1 MRKFVCISLM
11 IAVLATSAFF
21 LVACNSDDQVVS
33 TGEFLKDVANVV
45 KMPDFASLFTED
57 DNAVI
62 TKGVEEAAKATDDAA
77 RDEEA
82 IKDAV
87 MLLYNT
93 ANTSRLNNEK
103 NKKGTSLMVQR
114 SLGGNAQGRVYMNG
128 FTLQSGGK
136 WYYQLASQAAKG
148 DVAGFETIARIM
160 SPIAGNL
167 QVAYTLDSQKYM
179 YAYIM
184 GTATQMDCSSNV
196 FPYATFT
203 IPKGEEP
210 KEYDGFEAYQAD
222 RNCRDGQLELNNM
235 RIYRD
240 LLKDCQISYDAQKQ
254 CYTVKFAIEC
264 EDGDKEHINDF
275 QAKSRLD
282 LDIGVKSFTI
292 NNTISGWHA
301 ELEVYK
307 NGYARAFRSY
317 EDWQM
322 IVKVIGMNVPVES
335 HPSNEFVYAW
345 NNDEI
350 LRIIGGDSRIE
361 TTLRTNTLA
370 SDDVKIEKC
379 IDYYANIAQNGSVF
393 VFDYFTFTLALVGSV
408 VGAMIIVAIVLT
420 ILFKKGKL
428 PKLQAAIERDKAR
441 RKAIS
446 AQNKE
451 DKEEKKELKAE
462 KKEERAERRAEKHAE
477 NNDVEDGADF
487 ANGVDTATNDKE

>member
-21 LVACNSDDQVVS
+21 LVACNSDDHVVS

-45 KMPDFASLFTED
+45 KMPDFASLFTAD
-57 DNAVI
+57 DNAAI
-62 TKGVEEAAKATDDAA
+62 TKGVEEAAKATDDAT

-87 MLLYNT
+87 MLLYNM

-103 NKKGTSLMVQR
+103 GKKGTSLMVQR

-254 CYTVKFAIEC
+254 CY
-264 EDGDKEHINDF
+264 
-275 QAKSRLD
+275 
-282 LDIGVKSFTI
+282 
-292 NNTISGWHA
+292 
-301 ELEVYK
+301 
-307 NGYARAFRSY
+307 
-317 EDWQM
+317 
-322 IVKVIGMNVPVES
+322 NVQVR
-335 HPSNEFVYAW
+335 NRV
-345 NNDEI
+345 
-350 LRIIGGDSRIE
+350 
-361 TTLRTNTLA
+361 
-370 SDDVKIEKC
+370 
-379 IDYYANIAQNGSVF
+379 
-393 VFDYFTFTLALVGSV
+393 
-408 VGAMIIVAIVLT
+408 
-420 ILFKKGKL
+420 
-428 PKLQAAIERDKAR
+428 R
-441 RKAIS
+441 R
-446 AQNKE
+446 
-451 DKEEKKELKAE
+451 
-462 KKEERAERRAEKHAE
+462 RR
-477 NNDVEDGADF
+477 
-487 ANGVDTATNDKE
+487 

>member
-1 MRKFVCISLM
+1 MRKFVCISLL

-21 LVACNSDDQVVS
+21 LVACNSDDHVVS

-45 KMPDFASLFTED
+45 KMPDFASLFTAD
-57 DNAVI
+57 DNAAI
-62 TKGVEEAAKATDDAA
+62 TKGVEEAAKATDDAT

-103 NKKGTSLMVQR
+103 GKKGTSLMVQR

-254 CYTVKFAIEC
+254 CYNVKFAIEC

-345 NNDEI
+345 NNKEI
-350 LRIIGGDSRIE
+350 LKIIGEDSRIE
-361 TTLRTNTLA
+361 TTLRTSTLA
-370 SDDVKIEKC
+370 HHPDDVKIEKC

-462 KKEERAERRAEKHAE
+462 KKEERAERKAEKYAE
-477 NNDVEDGADF
+477 DNQSESVEAQNSEQDSHL
-487 ANGVDTATNDKE
+487 E